1 MSRFPN
7 DCWDK
12 NCKHFH
18 VHDMSVDD
26 LLCACDVN
34 GMECDAC
41 DEDFSFRNCPESDR
55 SCQEL
60 VAEWLSEETEQKKSP
75 LPVN

>member
-1 MSRFPN
+1 MSRFPK

-12 NCKHFH
+12 ECKHFH
-18 VHDMSVDD
+18 VTDMSVDD

-41 DEDFSFRNCPESDR
+41 DEDFSFARCP
-55 SCQEL
+55 L
-60 VAEWLSEETEQKKSP
+60 AEEGE
-75 LPVN
+75 

>member
-1 MSRFPN
+1 MRRIFTGKLSEEQIGGGNCMSRFPK

-12 NCKHFH
+12 NCEHFH
-18 VHDMSVDD
+18 VADMSVDD

-41 DEDFSFRNCPESDR
+41 DEDFCILSCPM
-55 SCQEL
+55 
-60 VAEWLSEETEQKKSP
+60 EEQ
-75 LPVN
+75 